1 MALLGF
7 PQHITVILGTGWA
20 PGAPWGLAPATVVN
34 LQWNAGG
41 ARYTEDGTFVA
52 NGAYNRLW
60 ILPRNCAA
68 TFSTNIANVFA
79 ATSPAGVTWV
89 NLGRSITPT
98 TSLADYTWN
107 SIWTRLPTSSVTSGF
122 LAGSTAGF
130 MTSGNLCINPEV
142 FSAYGVA
149 SEQEWANAQ
158 MALRNLFGFP
168 NCIQVTLGAAFAPG
182 TNGLIPGLVLQLH
195 RVLASVPFRWTE
207 DGTDNPNATTNRMS
221 FQPTGTPGGIRAS
234 VSCGTTGP
242 TSWINIG
249 NRGVSAA
256 GYIWYDVWNLIGGFS
271 DVFNTSGTFLTTAG
285 MGTNID
291 YNAEV
296 FSAIEYCGGAGWDP
310 RNSPDLI
317 MMKRAP

>member
-1 MALLGF
+1 MALVGV
-7 PQHITVILGTGWA
+7 PQHITVVLGTGWA
-20 PGAPWGLAPATVVN
+20 PGAPWGLVPGTVIN
-34 LQWNAGG
+34 LQWHAAGPW
-41 ARYTEDGTFVA
+41 YTEDGTAVA
-52 NGAYNRLW
+52 NGVYNRLA
-60 ILPRNCAA
+60 IAPRNL
-68 TFSTNIANVFA
+68 IAPSINAVGLNA
-79 ATSPAGVTWV
+79 ATSPTGAAWT
-89 NLGRSITPT
+89 NLGYSYTPT
-98 TSLADYTWN
+98 TAVADYTWN
-107 SIWTRLPTSSVTSGF
+107 SVWTRNPTSYVVSGF
-122 LAGSTAGF
+122 TPGSGLGF

-158 MALRNLFGFP
+158 MALRGLFGFP

-182 TNGLIPGLVLQLH
+182 TNGLVPGLVLQLR

-207 DGTDNPNATTNRMS
+207 DGTDNPNATTNRMA
-221 FQPTGTPGGIRAS
+221 FQPTGTPGAVAAS

-256 GYIWYDVWNLIGGFS
+256 GYIWYDVWNLLGGFS

-310 RNSPDLI
+310 RNSPDLL